1 MHRKRNS
8 YNNSVVDKNNK
19 IQCPNLTIWLQ
30 IYWIFKNKLFFKV
43 WDKNAIKQK
52 KKKLLK
58 DIFYR
63 HFIYPIKIEF
73 KINILS
79 IQACYRIMVKSLFW
93 KSLLMSSTFTR

>member
-52 KKKLLK
+52 KKN
-58 DIFYR
+58 Y
-63 HFIYPIKIEF
+63 
-73 KINILS
+73 
-79 IQACYRIMVKSLFW
+79 
-93 KSLLMSSTFTR
+93 